1 MKKLFLFTC
10 LLLCTLSA
18 YAQDSL
24 RFAKG
29 AAVVIEAD
37 TLFYLHSNIGPFTA
51 TERAQSVEKRLKA
64 LVKNPFFTTD
74 SLRTNENETT
84 SDVVYGDMIITSVTD
99 AEATLYKVSRQEL
112 AKDHLQV
119 VQNKTAQIREESSL
133 HTLLIEIGLAILA
146 LTVVWILIR
155 LTHKVFNK
163 LRLQLIRY
171 RGYVKG
177 LKINGY
183 DLLTP
188 QRSIKALLY
197 ILRGMRYSVLALII
211 YLAIPVIFSIF
222 PWTKGLGEQLLGYV
236 LNPLHKIIFGIFA
249 YIPNLLTILVILV
262 FTRYVVK
269 FFQFISNEIEKGVLT
284 IPGFYADWAE
294 PSFKILRFLLYAFS
308 FVVIFPYLPGS
319 GSPIFQGVS
328 VFIGI
333 LFSLGSSSAISN
345 IVAGI
350 VITYMRPFKIGQR
363 VKIGDVVGDIVEKNM
378 LVTKIRTAKNED
390 ITLPNSNV
398 LTGHTIN
405 YSSYAQDHG
414 LIMHTTVTIG
424 YDVPWRQV
432 HQLLITAARRTEGI
446 IDIPL
451 PFVLQT
457 SLDDYYVSYQ
467 VNAYTREP
475 NRMASIYSELFQH
488 IQDVFNEAG
497 VEIMSPQYQ
506 ALRDGNQVTIPANYL
521 QPDYKVPA
529 FRTENSS
536 PESINI

>member
-432 HQLLITAARRTEGI
+432 HQLLIIAARRTEGI

>member
-1 MKKLFLFTC
+1 MC
-10 LLLCTLSA
+10 IVLCTLTSF
-18 YAQDSL
+18 AQDSL
-24 RFAKG
+24 RFTRG
-29 AAVVIEAD
+29 AAVVLESD
-37 TLFYLHSNIGPFTA
+37 TLFLLHSNIGPFTA
-51 TERAQSVEKRLKA
+51 AERAQSVEKRIKT
-64 LVKNPFFTTD
+64 LVKNPFFTVD
-74 SLRTNENETT
+74 SLRAFENEST
-84 SDVVYGDMIITSVTD
+84 SDVMYGDMIITSVTD
-99 AEATLYKVSRQEL
+99 AEANYYNMSRQAL
-112 AKDHLQV
+112 AADHLEK
-119 VQNKTAQIREESSL
+119 VQRKTAQIRKESSL
-133 HTLLIEIGLAILA
+133 HTLLIEIGLALLA
-146 LTVVWILIR
+146 LAVVWLLIR

-163 LRLQLIRY
+163 LRLQLVKHRA
-171 RGYVKG
+171 YVKG

-188 QRSIKALLY
+188 QRSMKALLY
-197 ILRGMRYSVLALII
+197 ALKAMRYAVLALIV
-211 YLAIPVIFSIF
+211 YLSIPVIFSIF
-222 PWTKGLGEQLLGYV
+222 PWTKGIGEQLLNYI
-236 LNPLHKIIFGIFA
+236 LNPFSKIIFSIIA
-249 YIPNLLTILVILV
+249 YIPNLLTILVIIV

-269 FFQFISNEIEKGVLT
+269 FFHFISNEIEKGVLT

-350 VITYMRPFKIGQR
+350 VITYMRPFKVGQR

-414 LIMHTTVTIG
+414 LIMHATVTIG

-446 IDIPL
+446 IDMPL

-467 VNAYTREP
+467 INAYTREP
-475 NRMASIYSELFQH
+475 NRMAAIYSELFQN
-488 IQDVFNEAG
+488 IQDTFNEGG

-506 ALRDGNQVTIPANYL
+506 ALRDGNQVTIPASYL
-521 QPDYKVPA
+521 QPGYKAPA
-529 FRTENSS
+529 FRTEAST
-536 PESINI
+536 PEITRDGIKV